1 MAGWIS
7 IGFGGDV
14 GTDFRAGWLIR
25 HPPTQQKSWGASQR
39 SKEMFSR
46 GLARGSLEDSGH
58 VQ

>member
-25 HPPTQQKSWGASQR
+25 HPLGR
-39 SKEMFSR
+39 NL
-46 GLARGSLEDSGH
+46 GGH
-58 VQ
+58 FRDLRKCSPEV